1 MSGLKVPVAALDA
14 RTENKRSEVTELRT
28 LLRSLE
34 VQRDPKSYLQRDDNG
49 VATQDLVQKKLVYL
63 YLTTYA
69 KSNPEVAL
77 LTVNTLQKD
86 CRDRNPV
93 VRGLALRSMC
103 SLRIP
108 NIVEYL
114 RDPLQAGLVDRSGY
128 VRKTAVLGVVKLFYV
143 APEVV
148 TELNLVDILYQMLR
162 DKDVQV
168 VSNCISALNEI
179 LASEGGM
186 VMNAKIAHYLLNRLH
201 EFTEWGQGQVMEQVL
216 RYQPASEEEVIDIL
230 NILDDRLK
238 HANFGVVMAA
248 VRVFLHITSDMLEM
262 QADILE
268 RVRAPLLTFLGSG
281 SPEIIYTCLQ
291 HIQLVMARQPDLW
304 SKDYSTFFCRYN
316 EPPYVKSK
324 KLELLTELCNME
336 NAFQIV
342 EELGGYAT
350 DVNVLVAQK
359 AVQAICNIALRLTGR
374 ADLCVDKL
382 LSLFAMEMDYVTAEA
397 LVAMTNILRQ
407 FENMVEVILPRLPSS
422 LDLVPDPSG
431 KAALVWIL
439 GEYGESLPNAPYV
452 LEEAINNIMDD
463 HLQRLSFSC

>member
-34 VQRDPKSYLQRDDNG
+34 VQRDPKSYLQ
-49 VATQDLVQKKLVYL
+49 VVQKVIAYMTLGIDVSKLF
-63 YLTTYA
+63 
-69 KSNPEVAL
+69 SEMIM
-77 LTVNTLQKD
+77 KD

-143 APEVV
+143 ASR
-148 TELNLVDILYQMLR
+148 ELNLVDILYQMLR

-179 LASEGGM
+179 LAFRGRDG
-186 VMNAKIAHYLLNRLH
+186 H
-201 EFTEWGQGQVMEQVL
+201 ERQDCTLPSSTGDGAGVEDTN
-216 RYQPASEEEVIDIL
+216 QPVRKVIDIL
-230 NILDDRLK
+230 
-238 HANFGVVMAA
+238 
-248 VRVFLHITSDMLEM
+248 
-262 QADILE
+262 
-268 RVRAPLLTFLGSG
+268 
-281 SPEIIYTCLQ
+281 
-291 HIQLVMARQPDLW
+291 
-304 SKDYSTFFCRYN
+304 YN

-422 LDLVPDPSG
+422 LDLVPTHLAKLHLSG
-431 KAALVWIL
+431 YLETVKLQLLTATMKLFFKRPPECQAML
-439 GEYGESLPNAPYV
+439 GRLLEHAIVNVTYQWT
-452 LEEAINNIMDD
+452 EEA
-463 HLQRLSFSC
+463 RPKFF